1 MIRHIVCWK
10 FLGQAEGAAKEEN
23 LRKAKTMLE
32 SLPEKIPEIRSLE
45 VGIDVTRSEAS
56 FDLVLNGTF
65 ASVAALE
72 VYQRHPAHLA
82 VVAFL
87 RAVQSAKTVVDYEVS
102 LP

>member
-10 FLGQAEGAAKEEN
+10 FLGQAEGATKEEN

-32 SLPEKIPEIRSLE
+32 SLPEKISVIRSLE
-45 VGIDVTRSEAS
+45 VGIGLARSEGS
-56 FDLVLNGTF
+56 SDLVLNGTF

-72 VYQRHPAHLA
+72 EYQQHPDHLS

-87 RAVQSAKTVVDYEVS
+87 RAVQAAKTVVDYEVS